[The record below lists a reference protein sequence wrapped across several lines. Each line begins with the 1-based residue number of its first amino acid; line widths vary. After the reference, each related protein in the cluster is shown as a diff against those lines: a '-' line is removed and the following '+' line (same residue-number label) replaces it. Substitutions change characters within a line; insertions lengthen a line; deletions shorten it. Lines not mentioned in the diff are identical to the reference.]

1 MTAYNHRRAPA
12 ERGDYWVAI
21 HTWVFDQGLSHVA
34 LCTYIALASFADRA
48 GKAWPSTAALADRI
62 ALSRKSVQRG
72 LTELEEAG
80 LVKRAA
86 QFKNGA
92 RQPSV
97 YWVRLIAPPERAL
110 EPDVEVVLADGST
123 GFVEADPGLGLTDPG
138 LGLTDP
144 GLGLTDPGLGL
155 TDPQNT
161 SIEHLHRTPTESP
174 SVDGHLGLVRQRA
187 EARPTTTDDAKPKR
201 RGTRIPSDFAVTSEM
216 AAWAAQN
223 VPLVDVVAETERFRD
238 YWTAVSGQ
246 RGTKLDWVATWR
258 NWMRRADDD
267 RTRGRRSQAQI
278 MRDNAAVAIANDQ
291 RTALSAPDAL
301 AGFLEGGQPSW
312 G

>member
-1 MTAYNHRRAPA
+1 MTAYKHRRAPA

-48 GKAWPSTAALADRI
+48 GKAWPSTAAIADRI

-110 EPDVEVVLADGST
+110 EPDVEVMLADGST
-123 GFVEADPGLGLTDPG
+123 GFVEA
-138 LGLTDP
+138 DP

-201 RGTRIPSDFAVTSEM
+201 RGTRIPNDFAVTSEM
-216 AAWAAQN
+216 ATWATQN
-223 VPLVDVVAETERFRD
+223 VPLVDVVAETDRFRD

-278 MRDNAAVAIANDQ
+278 MRDNAAAAIANDQ

>member
-1 MTAYNHRRAPA
+1 MTAYNHRRTPA

-144 GLGLTDPGLGL
+144 
-155 TDPQNT
+155 QNT

-223 VPLVDVVAETERFRD
+223 VPLVDVDRAFPRL
-238 YWTAVSGQ
+238 
-246 RGTKLDWVATWR
+246 LD
-258 NWMRRADDD
+258 RRL
-267 RTRGRRSQAQI
+267 
-278 MRDNAAVAIANDQ
+278 
-291 RTALSAPDAL
+291 RTARHEAGLGGDLAELDAPRRRRPHPWPS
-301 AGFLEGGQPSW
+301 QP
-312 G
+312 GADHA

>member
-1 MTAYNHRRAPA
+1 MTAYNHRRTPA

-48 GKAWPSTAALADRI
+48 GKAWPSTAAIADRI

-161 SIEHLHRTPTESP
+161 SIEHLHRTPIESP
-174 SVDGHLGLVRQRA
+174 SVGGHLSSVRQRA

-201 RGTRIPSDFAVTSEM
+201 RGTRIPSDFAVTAEM
-216 AAWAAQN
+216 TTWATQN

-258 NWMRRADDD
+258 NWMRRANDD
-267 RTRGRRSQAQI
+267 RSRGRRSQADI
-278 MRDNAAVAIANDQ
+278 MRDNAAAAIAHDQ
-291 RTALSAPDAL
+291 QAALTTSGAL
-301 AGFLEGGQPSW
+301 AGFIEGGQPW

>member
-1 MTAYNHRRAPA
+1 MTAYNHRRTPA

-48 GKAWPSTAALADRI
+48 GKAWPSTAAIADRI

-86 QFKNGA
+86 QFRNGA

-110 EPDVEVVLADGST
+110 EPDVELVLADGST

-144 GLGLTDPGLGL
+144 GLGLTDP
-155 TDPQNT
+155 QNT
-161 SIEHLHRTPTESP
+161 SIEHLHRTPIESP
-174 SVDGHLGLVRQRA
+174 SVGGHLSSVRQRA
-187 EARPTTTDDAKPKR
+187 EARPTTTDEAKPKR
-201 RGTRIPSDFAVTSEM
+201 RGTRIPNDFAVTAEM
-216 AAWAAQN
+216 TAWATQH
-223 VPLVDVVAETERFRD
+223 VPLVDVVAETDRFRD
-238 YWTAVSGQ
+238 YWAGVSGQ

-258 NWMRRADDD
+258 NWMRRANDD
-267 RTRGRRSQAQI
+267 RSRGRRSQAQI
-278 MRDNAAVAIANDQ
+278 MRDNAAAAIFHDQ
-291 RTALSAPDAL
+291 QAALTTSGAL
-301 AGFLEGGQPSW
+301 AGFIEGGQPW

>member
-48 GKAWPSTAALADRI
+48 GKAWPSTAAIADRI

-110 EPDVEVVLADGST
+110 EPDVEVMMADGST
-123 GFVEADPGLGLTDPG
+123 GFVEADPG

-201 RGTRIPSDFAVTSEM
+201 RGTRIPNDFAVTSEM
-216 AAWAAQN
+216 ATWATQN
-223 VPLVDVVAETERFRD
+223 VPLVDVVAETDRFRD

-278 MRDNAAVAIANDQ
+278 MRDNAAAAVANDQ

>member
-1 MTAYNHRRAPA
+1 MTAYKHRRAPA

-48 GKAWPSTAALADRI
+48 GKAWPSTAAIADRI

-110 EPDVEVVLADGST
+110 EPDVEVMLADGST
-123 GFVEADPGLGLTDPG
+123 GFVEADPG

-201 RGTRIPSDFAVTSEM
+201 RGTRIPNDFAVTSEM
-216 AAWAAQN
+216 ATWATQN
-223 VPLVDVVAETERFRD
+223 VPLVDVVAETDRFRD

-278 MRDNAAVAIANDQ
+278 MRDNAAAAIANDQ

>member
-48 GKAWPSTAALADRI
+48 GKAWPSTAAIADRI

-144 GLGLTDPGLGL
+144 
-155 TDPQNT
+155 QNT

-174 SVDGHLGLVRQRA
+174 SVDSHLGLVQQRA
-187 EARPTTTDDAKPKR
+187 EARPTTDDAKPKR
-201 RGTRIPSDFAVTSEM
+201 RGTRIPSDFAVTAEM
-216 AAWAAQN
+216 TAWAAQN
-223 VPLVDVVAETERFRD
+223 VPLVDVVAETDRFRD

-258 NWMRRADDD
+258 NWMRRANDD
-267 RTRGRRSQAQI
+267 RSRGRRSQAQI
-278 MRDNAAVAIANDQ
+278 MRDNAAAAIANDQ
-291 RTALSAPDAL
+291 RALSAPDAL
-301 AGFLEGGQPSW
+301 AGFLEGGQPW
-312 G
+312 E

>member
-1 MTAYNHRRAPA
+1 MTAYNHRRTPA

-34 LCTYIALASFADRA
+34 LCTYIALASFADRS
-48 GKAWPSTAALADRI
+48 GKAWPSTAAIADRI

-144 GLGLTDPGLGL
+144 
-155 TDPQNT
+155 QNT
-161 SIEHLHRTPTESP
+161 SIEHLHRTPIESP
-174 SVDGHLGLVRQRA
+174 SVGGHLSSVRQRA

-201 RGTRIPSDFAVTSEM
+201 RGTRIPSDFAVTAEM
-216 AAWAAQN
+216 TTWATQN
-223 VPLVDVVAETERFRD
+223 APLVDVVAETERFRD

-258 NWMRRADDD
+258 NWMRRANDD
-267 RTRGRRSQAQI
+267 RSRGRRSQADI
-278 MRDNAAVAIANDQ
+278 MRDNAAAAIANDQ
-291 RTALSAPDAL
+291 RAALSAPDAL

>member
-48 GKAWPSTAALADRI
+48 GKAWPSTAAIADRI

-110 EPDVEVVLADGST
+110 EPDVEVMLADGST

-201 RGTRIPSDFAVTSEM
+201 RGTRIPNDFAVTSEM
-216 AAWAAQN
+216 ATWATQN
-223 VPLVDVVAETERFRD
+223 VPLVDVVAETDRFRD

-278 MRDNAAVAIANDQ
+278 MRDNAAAAIANDQ
-291 RTALSAPDAL
+291 RTALPAPDAL